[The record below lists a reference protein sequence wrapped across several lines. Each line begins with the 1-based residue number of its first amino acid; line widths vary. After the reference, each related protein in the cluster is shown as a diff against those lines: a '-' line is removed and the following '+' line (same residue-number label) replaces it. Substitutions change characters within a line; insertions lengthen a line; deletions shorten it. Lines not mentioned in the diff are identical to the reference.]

1 MTGQNI
7 AEELG
12 VNGQHLV
19 SSVRTG
25 TQSTGGWGFDYSI
38 RKAVITPSRI
48 GTMLPTYR
56 VSSATSRLCS
66 RM

>member
-7 AEELG
+7 AEEFD

-19 SSVRTG
+19 SSVQTG
-25 TQSTGGWGFDYSI
+25 PVDRRMGLDYSI

-48 GTMLPTYR
+48 GTMLPT
-56 VSSATSRLCS
+56 
-66 RM
+66 